1 MSSHTVESFTLPGAS
16 MGNTRTLTI
25 HRYGD
30 RSHPAKAYLQAGL
43 HADEAPGFLVMHHLM
58 DRLDRADA
66 RGAIVGEIVLVPVAN
81 PIGVSQ
87 WRDDGLQGRFDFWNG
102 INFNR
107 RFPDLADQVAEHV
120 KDTLGDGPEDN
131 IRLIREATGKVLQ
144 TLRAEDEAGH
154 LKQNL
159 LTLAYDADIVLD
171 LHCDYQAVLHV
182 YMGESLWPRDRDLPA
197 QLGAQTTLLADDSGV
212 TPFDEACSRI
222 WFQLAARFPQ
232 HPIPPACLAATVEL
246 RGLANLDHET
256 AGRDADNIMTF
267 LTRRGLIQG
276 EVPELPELPC
286 DLHAPERRGTSQS
299 SRSRCGGLFEK
310 TRRRGRS
317 GRSSGRSDQSPGSRP
332 GCAGSACQGDHRRNG
347 VCPQCRPLCPPG
359 AHPGKNCRKKGIAKS
374 GSRSPDPLMG
384 KALFGAGCG

>member
-16 MGNTRTLTI
+16 MGNTRALTI

-131 IRLIREATGKVLQ
+131 IRLIREATGKVLK

-171 LHCDYQAVLHV
+171 LHCDYQAVLHI

-197 QLGAQTTLLADDSGV
+197 QLGARTTLLADDSGV

-232 HPIPPACLAATVEL
+232 HPIPPSCLAATVEL
-246 RGLANLDHET
+246 RGLADLNHET
-256 AGRDADNIMTF
+256 AGQDADNIMAF
-267 LTRRGLIQG
+267 LTRRGLLQG
-276 EVPELPELPC
+276 TVPELPELPC
-286 DLHAPERRGTSQS
+286 DPTPLSGVEHLKAPGPGVVVFLKKPGDGVAAGEVVAEVINPLEAAPDARVRPVRATTGGMVFA
-299 SRSRCGGLFEK
+299 RSADRFA
-310 TRRRGRS
+310 
-317 GRSSGRSDQSPGSRP
+317 RP
-332 GCAGSACQGDHRRNG
+332 GRILAKIAG
-347 VCPQCRPLCPPG
+347 
-359 AHPGKNCRKKGIAKS
+359 K
-374 GSRSPDPLMG
+374 
-384 KALFGAGCG
+384 KALQKAGANLLTL

>member
-16 MGNTRTLTI
+16 MGNTRALTI

-131 IRLIREATGKVLQ
+131 IRLIREATGKVLK
-144 TLRAEDEAGH
+144 TLRAENEAGH

-171 LHCDYQAVLHV
+171 LHCDYQAVLHI

-197 QLGAQTTLLADDSGV
+197 QLGARTTLLADDSGV

-232 HPIPPACLAATVEL
+232 HPIPPSCLAATVEL
-246 RGLANLDHET
+246 RGLADLDHET
-256 AGRDADNIMTF
+256 AGRDADNIMAF
-267 LTRRGLIQG
+267 LTRRGLLQG
-276 EVPELPELPC
+276 TVPELPELPR
-286 DLHAPERRGTSQS
+286 DPTPLSGVEHLKAPGPGVVVFLKKPGDGVAAGEVVAEVINPLEAAPDARVRPVRATTDGMVFA
-299 SRSRCGGLFEK
+299 RSADRFA
-310 TRRRGRS
+310 
-317 GRSSGRSDQSPGSRP
+317 RP
-332 GCAGSACQGDHRRNG
+332 GRILAKIAG
-347 VCPQCRPLCPPG
+347 
-359 AHPGKNCRKKGIAKS
+359 K
-374 GSRSPDPLMG
+374 
-384 KALFGAGCG
+384 KALQKAGANLLTL

>member
-16 MGNTRTLTI
+16 MGNTRALTI

-87 WRDDGLQGRFDFWNG
+87 WRDDGLQGRVDFWDG

-107 RFPDLADQVAEHV
+107 RFPHLADQVAEHV

-171 LHCDYQAVLHV
+171 LHCDYQAVLHI

-197 QLGAQTTLLADDSGV
+197 QLRARTTLLADDSGV

-232 HPIPPACLAATVEL
+232 HPIPPSCLAATVEL
-246 RGLANLDHET
+246 RGLADLDHET
-256 AGRDADNIMTF
+256 AGRDADNIMAF
-267 LTRRGLIQG
+267 LTRRGLLQG
-276 EVPELPELPC
+276 TVPELPELPC
-286 DLHAPERRGTSQS
+286 DPTPLSGVEHLKAPGPGVVVFLKKPGDGVAAGEVVAEVINPLEAAPDARVRPVRATTDGMVFA
-299 SRSRCGGLFEK
+299 RSADRFA
-310 TRRRGRS
+310 
-317 GRSSGRSDQSPGSRP
+317 RP
-332 GCAGSACQGDHRRNG
+332 GRILAKIAG
-347 VCPQCRPLCPPG
+347 
-359 AHPGKNCRKKGIAKS
+359 K
-374 GSRSPDPLMG
+374 
-384 KALFGAGCG
+384 KALQKAGANLLTL

>member
-16 MGNTRTLTI
+16 MGNTRALTI

-144 TLRAEDEAGH
+144 TLRAEDEAVH

-171 LHCDYQAVLHV
+171 LHCDYQAVLHI

-197 QLGAQTTLLADDSGV
+197 QLGARTTLLADDSGV

-267 LTRRGLIQG
+267 LTRRGLLQG

-286 DLHAPERRGTSQS
+286 DPTPLSGVEHLKAPGPGVVVFLKKPGDGVAAGEVVAEVINPLEAAPDARVRPVRATTDGMVFA
-299 SRSRCGGLFEK
+299 RSADRFA
-310 TRRRGRS
+310 
-317 GRSSGRSDQSPGSRP
+317 RP
-332 GCAGSACQGDHRRNG
+332 GRILAKIAG
-347 VCPQCRPLCPPG
+347 
-359 AHPGKNCRKKGIAKS
+359 K
-374 GSRSPDPLMG
+374 
-384 KALFGAGCG
+384 KALQKAGANLLTL